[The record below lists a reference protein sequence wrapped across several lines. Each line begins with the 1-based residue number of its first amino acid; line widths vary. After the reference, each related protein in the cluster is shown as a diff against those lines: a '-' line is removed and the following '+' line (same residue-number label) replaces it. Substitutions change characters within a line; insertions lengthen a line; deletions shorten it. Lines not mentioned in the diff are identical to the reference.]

1 MGKANDTEVTMNH
14 ALKQDL
20 KRLAWLPGDPGLAA
34 FRALFQ
40 LRAGEQAPW
49 VEQSLRNMIIMM
61 PELLERVRRQSAG
74 PDMPR
79 GTRRLYAYLLGYLYE
94 PRDLIPEEGNGFF
107 GYVDDAYLVAAA
119 YERTMGPTDDRTQVR
134 AWLEAARWVM
144 PEETGQLDRIIDELA
159 TGKTGSYEAALA
171 IPS

>member
-1 MGKANDTEVTMNH
+1 MNQ

-20 KRLAWLPGDPGLAA
+20 KRLSWLPGDPGLSA
-34 FRALFQ
+34 FRALFR
-40 LRAGEQAPW
+40 LRAGDQAHW
-49 VEQSLRNMIIMM
+49 VEQNLRNMIIMM
-61 PELLERVRRQSAG
+61 PELMERVRRQSAS

-94 PRDLIPEEGNGFF
+94 PRDLIPEDGNGFF

-119 YERTMGPTDDRTQVR
+119 YDRTMAATEDRTQVR

-144 PEETGQLDRIIDELA
+144 PEETAQLDRIIGELVN
-159 TGKTGSYEAALA
+159 GKTGSYEAALA